1 MDDPGSL
8 PRYLQ
13 LLWGAE
19 PDGRRGPRP
28 GQTIQGIGDA
38 AVAIADED
46 GLDAVSMKAVAGRL
60 GMTTMSLYRYLDAKE
75 DLYAVMMDRGYGPPP
90 ARLAT
95 RGGWRT
101 RLEAW
106 GRGIAAGL
114 VAHPWMVRVPVTA
127 PPVTPN
133 VLAWTERGLL
143 ALAPSPLTEQ
153 EKLSS
158 MLVVDGYV
166 RQHVNQSVLM
176 GLIGSGSGGA
186 GAAGA
191 AGAAPT
197 AGPTGGAGAAPPG
210 WPVLTF
216 ADADRF
222 PLLRRASPAVVD
234 DDGDFFTEELT
245 FGLRLILDG
254 VAALVAR
261 RS

>member
-1 MDDPGSL
+1 MDDAPDL

-19 PDGRRGPRP
+19 ADGRRGPRP
-28 GQTIQGIGDA
+28 GQTIEGIGDA
-38 AVAIADED
+38 AVAIADRH
-46 GLDAVSMKAVAGRL
+46 GLDAVSMKAVAERL
-60 GMTTMSLYRYLDAKE
+60 GMTTMSLYRYVDAKDE
-75 DLYAVMMDRGYGPPP
+75 LYAVMMDRGYGPPP

-106 GRGIAAGL
+106 GRGIAANL
-114 VAHPWMVRVPVTA
+114 VAHPWMVQVPITS

-133 VLAWTERGLL
+133 VLAWTERGLR
-143 ALAPSPLTEQ
+143 ALSPSPLTEQ

-166 RQHVNQSVLM
+166 RQHVGQSLVM
-176 GLIGSGSGGA
+176 GFLGTGA
-186 GAAGA
+186 
-191 AGAAPT
+191 T
-197 AGPTGGAGAAPPG
+197 AEPPG
-210 WPVLTF
+210 WPVLAV
-216 ADADRF
+216 ADPDRF
-222 PLLRRASPAVVD
+222 PYLLAASPAIEGD
-234 DDGDFFTEELT
+234 GGDFFDEELT
-245 FGLRLILDG
+245 FGLGLILDG

>member
-1 MDDPGSL
+1 VDETADL

-19 PDGRRGPRP
+19 PEGRRGPRP
-28 GQTIQGIGDA
+28 GQTIGGIGDA
-38 AVAIADED
+38 AVAIADEL

-60 GMTTMSLYRYLDAKE
+60 GMTTMSLYRYVDAKE
-75 DLYAVMMDRGYGPPP
+75 ELYAVMMDRGYGPPP
-90 ARLAT
+90 AGLAT

-114 VAHPWMVRVPVTA
+114 VAHPWMVQVPVTS

-143 ALAPSPLTEQ
+143 ALEPSPLTEQ

-166 RQHVNQSVLM
+166 RQHVSQSVVM
-176 GLIGSGSGGA
+176 GFVGS
-186 GAAGA
+186 AA
-191 AGAAPT
+191 AAPSP
-197 AGPTGGAGAAPPG
+197 A
-210 WPVLTF
+210 WPVLAV
-216 ADADRF
+216 ADPARF
-222 PLLRRASPAVVD
+222 PLLRTAAPAIED
-234 DDGDFFTEELT
+234 DDGDFFAEELT
-245 FGLRLILDG
+245 FGLGLILDG